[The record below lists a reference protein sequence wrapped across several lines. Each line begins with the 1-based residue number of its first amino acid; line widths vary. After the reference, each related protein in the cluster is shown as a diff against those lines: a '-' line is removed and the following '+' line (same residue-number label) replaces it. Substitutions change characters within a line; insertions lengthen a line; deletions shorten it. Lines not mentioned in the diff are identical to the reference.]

1 MFHMFD
7 NEAGPKPR
15 QDRYQLPSL
24 TSSNMKP
31 ITGEAERE
39 RVNSKSL
46 CTRLQLTCGIPNPYL
61 SLICIYNYTYM
72 DFQHVSDRFS
82 LMKLTLLSV
91 TKKYLPCQW
100 AST

>member
-7 NEAGPKPR
+7 NGAGPKPK

-31 ITGEAERE
+31 ITGEAERD
-39 RVNSKSL
+39 RVNSRSL
-46 CTRLQLTCGIPNPYL
+46 CTRLQLTCGITNPYL
-61 SLICIYNYTYM
+61 SLICIYNYTCM
-72 DFQHVSDRFS
+72 DFQHVSDRYS

-91 TKKYLPCQW
+91 TKKYLPCQ
-100 AST
+100 